1 MWRVITLSAKHTHE
15 RRGVKKMEQWQEEGF
30 SSEEEFHEFQ
40 RSMAEQEERAE
51 FIMSFV
57 AGGGLSS
64 EANIAWANHK
74 RSWGE

>member
-64 EANIAWANHK
+64 EANIAWANHTLW
-74 RSWGE
+74 RGE

>member
-1 MWRVITLSAKHTHE
+1 MRKVE
-15 RRGVKKMEQWQEEGF
+15 EWQEEGF
-30 SSEEEFHEFQ
+30 SSEEEFHEFH
-40 RSMAEQEERAE
+40 RSLCEQEEKAE

-64 EANIAWANHK
+64 EAEIAWFHHK